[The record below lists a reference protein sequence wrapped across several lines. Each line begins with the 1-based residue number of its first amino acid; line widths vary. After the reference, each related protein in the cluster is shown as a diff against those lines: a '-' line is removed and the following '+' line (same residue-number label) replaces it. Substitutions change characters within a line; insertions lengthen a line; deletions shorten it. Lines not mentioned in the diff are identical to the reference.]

1 MTTRRRI
8 LIVED
13 DPGLR
18 ETLTEVLADD
28 GHEVRVAEHGEA
40 ALGIIQ
46 GWTPELIVLDLMMPE
61 MDGYAFR
68 NAQRELPGSDATKVL
83 LLSAAPAVAAAADEL
98 ETDAFLVK
106 PFGLYDVLNAIDDLL
121 GEAPAN

>member
-1 MTTRRRI
+1 MTTGRRI

-28 GHEVRVAEHGEA
+28 GHEVRVAQDGEA
-40 ALGIIQ
+40 ALGIIG
-46 GWTPELIVLDLMMPE
+46 GWIPELILLDLMMPE

-68 NAQRELPGSDATKVL
+68 RAQRKLPGSEGTKVL

-98 ETDAFLVK
+98 GTDAFLVK
-106 PFGLYDVLNAIDDLL
+106 PFGLYDVLHTIDDLL
-121 GEAPAN
+121 GERPGA

>member
-1 MTTRRRI
+1 MTTGGRI

-28 GHEVRVAEHGEA
+28 GHDVQVAENGEA
-40 ALGIIQ
+40 ALAAIQ
-46 GWTPELIVLDLMMPE
+46 DWTPQLIVLDLMMPG

-68 NAQRELPGSDATKVL
+68 RAQREIPGSGATRIL
-83 LLSAAPAVAAAADEL
+83 LLSAAPEIAGAANEL
-98 ETDAFLVK
+98 QADAFLVK

-121 GEAPAN
+121 GERSAD